1 MQPNL
6 NRCGEYNHYEFA
18 TTIKT
23 AAPCCGRDSSGGDSM
38 KIATSSEYD
47 EQECILDEKSQSS
60 AAYAGVGNDC
70 LIITMPPPE
79 VIAQWD
85 GNDDCRELKRIVRD
99 LRWTSMISDALV
111 VLAITAAIYFFP
123 SLDTLRGL
131 VERTAVSV
139 AEAARAH

>member
-1 MQPNL
+1 
-6 NRCGEYNHYEFA
+6 
-18 TTIKT
+18 
-23 AAPCCGRDSSGGDSM
+23 M

-60 AAYAGVGNDC
+60 AAYAGVGDDC

-85 GNDDCRELKRIVRD
+85 GNNDCCELKRIVRD

-111 VLAITAAIYFFP
+111 VLAITAAISFSP

-131 VERTAVSV
+131 VERTAVAV